1 MRTEPTITFDPAL
14 PISAAVDEIRALID
28 AHQVVVVAGETG
40 SGKTTQLPK
49 IALLAG
55 RKRIAHTQPRRLAA
69 RTVADRIAHEMGVE
83 LGEAVGYQV
92 RFTRKATRQT
102 RVKLMTDGILLAEI
116 SHDRDLRA
124 YDTIIIDEAHE
135 RSLNI
140 DFLLGYLKQLLPRRP
155 DLKVVITSATIDTAR
170 FSEHFGDAPIVE
182 VSGRTFPVEMVYEPL
197 ENEDDLVDGIARAVT
212 QLHALG
218 EGDVLVFCSGER
230 DIRDAAEAIS
240 ALKLRN
246 TEVLPLYARL
256 SAAEQDRVFKPHPGT
271 MRVVLATNVAET
283 SLTVPGIRYVVD
295 PGYARISRY
304 SARTKV
310 QRLPIEEVSQASA
323 NQRAGRCGRLGPG
336 IAIRL
341 YSRENFL
348 ARPEFTEPEILR
360 TNLASVILQM
370 ADARL
375 GAIEDFPFVEPPDRS
390 QVRDG
395 VRLLRELG
403 ALQAPSTSSGQAPST
418 SSGNDHDGQRL
429 TRTGRMLARLPIDP
443 RLGRMLV
450 EAGRRGVAWDALPI
464 VAALAIPDVRERPS
478 EKQAEADALHRRFW
492 SDDGATN
499 PARLADARTSGS
511 DQSDRDPSDIA
522 ALWRLWDHL
531 RQQRNQLSGNAF
543 RRMCRDEYLNFLR
556 IREWQDLVSQLRE
569 VIGELDLDA
578 NASDQDADTRRRRA
592 KEPPTASGHTPN
604 WDAVHTS
611 VLSGLLSHVG
621 LKDEKSLAKGLRQAQ
636 PVARPRGRR
645 PMAEYL
651 GARGAR
657 FAIQPGSA
665 SAKAEPPL
673 VMAVELV
680 ETTRLWARTVAPVTA
695 EQVEQVGEHLITR
708 QYSEPR
714 WSVAGGQC
722 VADERVSLLGVPI
735 VAGRTVSYG
744 RIDPVV
750 AREVFIQSA
759 LVEGQWRTRHHF
771 FARNEKVRAEAEE
784 LEERTRRR
792 DIVVDDAAIFAFYD
806 ERIPADITSVAH
818 FDRWWRD
825 KRRSDDG
832 YLDLALGDLVDDTDA
847 VDAEAFPDTWTV
859 GPTDLPVSYVF
870 APGAHRDGV
879 SVDVDVSVLNQVD
892 AAPFTWQVPGLR
904 DELATE
910 LIRSLP
916 KAVRTR
922 FVPAPDWGRRALS
935 WLEDAA
941 TGSTSEG
948 FPEALARAL
957 TALSGDPLDPR
968 LFNAGTLPDHLTV
981 RYVITDGR
989 RELGAGKDFESLR
1002 KQFAPRLNQRLNAAA
1017 SDVAHPGATAWEFG
1031 TIPATRVVDRDPT
1044 PLVGHPALVDQGTN
1058 VGVRVANTAEKA
1070 ARWQARG
1077 LRRLVLLVSPDPTR
1091 SVFIHLSNS
1100 EKIALASGP
1109 YANLNA
1115 LLADT
1120 RLKAT
1125 GDLIAAHRIDPDAVR
1140 DEAAFRAVVDA
1151 VRPDAADRMQA
1162 ITRITARVLTRWAQV
1177 RAELA
1182 RRPDSDTKDDI
1193 AAQLENLIFDGFISA
1208 TPEPH
1213 FTRLDKYVHAIDV
1226 RLKGWAANP
1235 AREAQNLEVI
1245 TELEDAYAA
1254 VIARYEVGELPVAAV
1269 EAGWLLEELRVS
1281 LFAQSLGT
1289 AQPVS
1294 AKRVRGVL
1302 AGLS

>member
-1 MRTEPTITFDPAL
+1 MRTAEPNLVFDPAL
-14 PISAAVDEIRALID
+14 PITAAVDDIRALID

-83 LGEAVGYQV
+83 LGETVGYQV

-155 DLKVVITSATIDTAR
+155 DLKVIITSATIDTAR
-170 FSEHFGDAPIVE
+170 FSEHFGGAPVVE
-182 VSGRTFPVEMVYEPL
+182 VSGRTFPVEVIHEPL
-197 ENEDDLVDGIARAVT
+197 DNENDLVDGMARAVT
-212 QLHALG
+212 RLHALG
-218 EGDVLVFCSGER
+218 EGDILVFCSGER
-230 DIRDAAEAIS
+230 DIRDAADAIS

-246 TEVLPLYARL
+246 TEILPLYARL
-256 SAAEQDRVFKPHPGT
+256 SAAEQDRVFTPHPGT

-310 QRLPIEEVSQASA
+310 QRLPIEEISQASA

-341 YSRENFL
+341 YSEENFL

-403 ALQAPSTSSGQAPST
+403 ALEEESK
-418 SSGNDHDGQRL
+418 DHPGQRL

-450 EAGRRGVAWDALPI
+450 EAGRRGVLWDVLPI

-492 SDDGATN
+492 SEDGAAN
-499 PARLADARTSGS
+499 AARGEAHG
-511 DQSDRDPSDIA
+511 DRDPSDVA

-531 RQQRNQLSGNAF
+531 RHQRNELSGNAF

-569 VIGELDLDA
+569 VVGELDLDSSA
-578 NASDQDADTRRRRA
+578 PDQDADNRRRRA
-592 KEPPTASGHTPN
+592 KEPRTASGHTPN
-604 WDAVHTS
+604 WEAVHTS

-621 LKDEKSLAKGLRQAQ
+621 LKDEKSLAKAQ
-636 PVARPRGRR
+636 PAAKRGRR
-645 PMAEYL
+645 PLAEYL

-695 EQVEQVGEHLITR
+695 EQVESVGEHLITR

-735 VAGRTVSYG
+735 IAGRTVSYG
-744 RIDPVV
+744 KLDPVV
-750 AREVFIQSA
+750 ARQVFIQSA

-792 DIVVDDAAIFAFYD
+792 DIVVDDAAIHAFYD
-806 ERIPADITSVAH
+806 ERIPAGITSVAH

-825 KRRSDDG
+825 KRRQQDD
-832 YLDLALGDLVDDTDA
+832 YLDLALDDLVDDTEA
-847 VDAEAFPDTWTV
+847 VDADAFPDTWTI
-859 GPTDLPVSYVF
+859 GPADLPVSYVF
-870 APGAHRDGV
+870 EPGAHRDGV

-922 FVPAPDWGRRALS
+922 FVPAPDWGRRALT
-935 WLEDAA
+935 WLEENPAGARGDEEA
-941 TGSTSEG
+941 
-948 FPEALARAL
+948 FPDALARAL
-957 TALSGDPLDPR
+957 TALTGDPLDPG
-968 LFNAGTLPDHLTV
+968 LFNTGTLPDHLTV

-1002 KQFAPRLNQRLNAAA
+1002 KQFAPRLNKRLNAAA
-1017 SDVAHPGATAWEFG
+1017 SDVAHPGATTWQFG

-1044 PLVGHPALVDQGTN
+1044 PLVGYPALVDQGSN
-1058 VGVRVANTAEKA
+1058 VGVRIANTAEKA
-1070 ARWQARG
+1070 SRWQARG
-1077 LRRLVLLVSPDPTR
+1077 LRRLVLLGSPDPTR
-1091 SVFIHLSNS
+1091 SVFIHLSNT
-1100 EKIALASGP
+1100 EKIALAAGP

-1125 GDLIAAHRIDPDAVR
+1125 GDLITSHRIEPDTIR
-1140 DEAAFRAVVDA
+1140 DEAAFRRVVDT

-1162 ITRITARVLTRWAQV
+1162 ITRTAARILTRWAEV

-1182 RRPDSDTKDDI
+1182 RRADSATKDDI
-1193 AAQLENLIFDGFISA
+1193 TAQLGNLVFDGFISA
-1208 TPEPH
+1208 TPDPH

-1226 RLKGWAANP
+1226 RLRGWATNP
-1235 AREAQNLEVI
+1235 AREAQNLDVI
-1245 TELEDAYAA
+1245 TELEDTYAA
-1254 VIARYEVGELPVAAV
+1254 AIARYEVGELPRAAV
-1269 EAGWLLEELRVS
+1269 EVGWLLEELRVS

-1294 AKRVRGVL
+1294 AKRVRSAL
-1302 AGLS
+1302 ARLA

>member
-1 MRTEPTITFDPAL
+1 
-14 PISAAVDEIRALID
+14 
-28 AHQVVVVAGETG
+28 
-40 SGKTTQLPK
+40 
-49 IALLAG
+49 
-55 RKRIAHTQPRRLAA
+55 
-69 RTVADRIAHEMGVE
+69 
-83 LGEAVGYQV
+83 
-92 RFTRKATRQT
+92 
-102 RVKLMTDGILLAEI
+102 
-116 SHDRDLRA
+116 

-155 DLKVVITSATIDTAR
+155 DLKVIITSATIDTAR
-170 FSEHFGDAPIVE
+170 FAEHFGDAPVVE
-182 VSGRTFPVEMVYEPL
+182 VSGRTYPVEVVYEPL
-197 ENEDDLVDGIARAVT
+197 EHENDLVDGIARAVT

-218 EGDVLVFCSGER
+218 EGDILVFCSGER
-230 DIRDAAEAIS
+230 DIRDAADAIN

-256 SAAEQDRVFKPHPGT
+256 SAAEQDRVFRAHPGT

-295 PGYARISRY
+295 PGFARISRY

-310 QRLPIEEVSQASA
+310 QRLPIEPVSQASA

-341 YSRENFL
+341 YSEEDFL

-390 QVRDG
+390 QIRDG
-395 VRLLRELG
+395 LRLLKELG
-403 ALQAPSTSSGQAPST
+403 ALADPRAGEAE
-418 SSGNDHDGQRL
+418 GQRL
-429 TRTGRMLARLPIDP
+429 TATGRLLARLPIDP

-450 EAGRRGVAWDALPI
+450 EAGRRGVAWDVLPI
-464 VAALAIPDVRERPS
+464 VAALAIPDVRERPT

-492 SDDGATN
+492 SEDGAAN
-499 PARLADARTSGS
+499 AAAG
-511 DQSDRDPSDIA
+511 QAHGDRDPSDIA
-522 ALWRLWDHL
+522 AIWRLWDYL
-531 RQQRNQLSGNAF
+531 RSQRNERSGNAF
-543 RRMCRDEYLNFLR
+543 RRMCRDEFLNFLR

-569 VIGELDLDA
+569 VVGELDLDTSA
-578 NASDQDADTRRRRA
+578 PNRDADHRRRRA
-592 KEPPTASGHTPN
+592 KEPRTASGHTPN
-604 WDAVHTS
+604 WDAVHTA

-621 LKDEKSLAKGLRQAQ
+621 LRDERSTAPKTQQR
-636 PVARPRGRR
+636 RGRR

-665 SAKAEPPL
+665 AAKAEPPL
-673 VMAVELV
+673 LMAVELV
-680 ETTRLWARTVAPVTA
+680 ETSRLWARTVAPVTA
-695 EQVEQVGEHLITR
+695 EQVEAVGAHLITR
-708 QYSEPR
+708 RYSEPR
-714 WSVAGGQC
+714 WSVKGGQC

-750 AREVFIQSA
+750 ARQVFIQSA

-771 FARNEKVRAEAEE
+771 YARNEKVRAEAED

-806 ERIPADITSVAH
+806 ERIPEQITSVAH
-818 FDRWWRD
+818 FDRWWRE
-825 KRRSDDG
+825 KRRTDERH
-832 YLDLALGDLVDDTDA
+832 LDLSLDDLVDDTDA

-879 SVDVDVSVLNQVD
+879 SVDIDVSVLNQVD
-892 AAPFTWQVPGLR
+892 PAPFTWQVAGLR

-922 FVPAPDWGRRALS
+922 FVPAPDWGRRALT
-935 WLEDAA
+935 WLEDHPDQAA
-941 TGSTSEG
+941 RP
-948 FPEALARAL
+948 FPDALAAAL
-957 TALSGDPLDPR
+957 GALSGDPLEAS
-968 LFNAGTLPDHLTV
+968 LFNTAVLPDHLTV

-1002 KQFAPRLNQRLNAAA
+1002 KQFAPRLNQRLNKAA
-1017 SDVAHPGATAWEFG
+1017 SDVAHPGATTWEFG
-1031 TIPATRVVDRDPT
+1031 TLPRTREVDRDPT
-1044 PLVGHPALVDQGTN
+1044 PLVGYPALVDHGAK
-1058 VGVRVANTAEKA
+1058 VGVRIANTAAKA
-1070 ARWQARG
+1070 SRWQARG
-1077 LRRLVLLVSPDPTR
+1077 LRRLVTLVAPDPTR
-1091 SVFIHLSNS
+1091 SVFAHLSNA
-1100 EKIALASGP
+1100 EKIALSAGP

-1115 LLADT
+1115 LLADV

-1125 GDLIAAHRIDPDAVR
+1125 GDLLARHGIDPDAVR
-1140 DEAAFRAVVDA
+1140 DEQAFRRVVDL

-1162 ITRITARVLTRWAQV
+1162 ITRVAARILGRHAEV

-1182 RRPDSDTKDDI
+1182 RRPEGDSRDDI
-1193 AAQLENLIFDGFISA
+1193 AAQLDNLVFDGFIAA

-1213 FTRLDKYVHAIDV
+1213 FTRLDTYVHATQV
-1226 RLKGWAANP
+1226 RLNGWASNP
-1235 AREAQNLEVI
+1235 AREAGNLDI
-1245 TELEDAYAA
+1245 IAELEDAYAA
-1254 VIARYEVGELPVAAV
+1254 AIAHHEVGELPGEAVAV
-1269 EAGWLLEELRVS
+1269 GWLLEELRVS

-1294 AKRVRGVL
+1294 AKRVRTAIAAL
-1302 AGLS
+1302 

>member
-1 MRTEPTITFDPAL
+1 MPAPQPTITFDPAL
-14 PISAAVDEIRALID
+14 PISAAVDEISDLIET
-28 AHQVVVVAGETG
+28 HQVVVVAGETG

-55 RKRIAHTQPRRLAA
+55 RKRIGHTQPRRLAA

-83 LGEAVGYQV
+83 LGETVGYQV
-92 RFTRKATRQT
+92 RFTRKATKQT
-102 RVKLMTDGILLAEI
+102 KVKLMTDGILLAEI
-116 SHDRDLRA
+116 GHDRDLRA

-155 DLKVVITSATIDTAR
+155 DLKVIITSATIDTAR
-170 FSEHFGDAPIVE
+170 FSEHFGDAPIIE
-182 VSGRTFPVEMVYEPL
+182 VSGRTYPVEIVYEPL
-197 ENEDDLVDGIARAVT
+197 VDENDIVDGITRAVT
-212 QLHALG
+212 QLHALA
-218 EGDVLVFCSGER
+218 EGDILVFCSGER
-230 DIRDAAEAIS
+230 DIRDAAEAIN

-256 SAAEQDRVFKPHPGT
+256 SAAEQDRVFKPHSG

-295 PGYARISRY
+295 PGFARISRY

-341 YSRENFL
+341 YSEENFE

-395 VRLLRELG
+395 LRLLKELG
-403 ALQAPSTSSGQAPST
+403 ALADPSTSSGT
-418 SSGNDHDGQRL
+418 GSGAQQQRL
-429 TRTGRMLARLPIDP
+429 TQTGRLLARLPVDP

-450 EAGRRGVAWDALPI
+450 EAGRRGCAWDVLPI
-464 VAALAIPDVRERPS
+464 VAALAIPDVRERPT

-492 SDDGATN
+492 SETGAAN
-499 PARLADARTSGS
+499 AARGETHG
-511 DQSDRDPSDIA
+511 DRDASDIA
-522 ALWRLWDHL
+522 AIWRLWDYL
-531 RQQRNQLSGNAF
+531 RHQRNERSGNAF

-569 VIGELDLDA
+569 IVGELDLDTTRS
-578 NASDQDADTRRRRA
+578 NADADTRRARA
-592 KEPPTASGHTPN
+592 RQPRQASTHTPD
-604 WDAVHTS
+604 WDAVHTA

-621 LKDEKSLAKGLRQAQ
+621 LRDERSTQ
-636 PVARPRGRR
+636 PKTQQRRGRR

-665 SAKAEPPL
+665 AAKAEPPL

-680 ETTRLWARTVAPVTA
+680 ETTRLWARTVAPINA
-695 EQVEQVGEHLITR
+695 EQVEAVGGHLVTR

-714 WSVAGGQC
+714 WSVKGGQC
-722 VADERVSLLGVPI
+722 VADERVLLLGVPI
-735 VAGRTVSYG
+735 VAGRTVAYG

-759 LVEGQWRTRHHF
+759 LVEGQWHTRHHF
-771 FARNEKVRAEAEE
+771 FKRNERTRAEAED
-784 LEERTRRR
+784 LSERTRRR
-792 DIVVDDAAIFAFYD
+792 DILVDDRAIFAFYD
-806 ERIPADITSVAH
+806 EKIPADIVSVAH
-818 FDRWWRD
+818 FDRWWRT
-825 KRRSDDG
+825 KRQTDET
-832 YLDLALGDLVDDTDA
+832 YLDLVLADLVDADQ
-847 VDAEAFPDTWTV
+847 VDAEAFPEVWTV
-859 GPTDLPVSYVF
+859 GPTDLPVSYLF
-870 APGAHRDGV
+870 EPGAHRDGV
-879 SVDVDVSVLNQVD
+879 SVDIDVTVLNQVD
-892 AAPFTWQVPGLR
+892 PAPLTWQVPGLR

-922 FVPAPDWGRRALS
+922 FVPAPDWGRRALT
-935 WLEDAA
+935 WLDDASTGSA
-941 TGSTSEG
+941 TGSTGSATGEP
-948 FPEALARAL
+948 FPQALARAL
-957 TALSGDPLDPR
+957 TALSGDPVDPT
-968 LFNAGTLPDHLTV
+968 LFNEAVLPEHLTV

-1002 KQFAPRLNQRLNAAA
+1002 KQFAPRLNKRLNAAA
-1017 SDVAHPGATAWEFG
+1017 SGIAHAGAKKWDFG
-1031 TIPATRVVDRDPT
+1031 TIPATTEVDRDPT
-1044 PLVGHPALVDQGTN
+1044 PLVGYPALVDQGDT
-1058 VGVRVANTAEKA
+1058 VGVRVANTA
-1070 ARWQARG
+1070 ARATRSQALG
-1077 LRRLVLLVSPDPTR
+1077 LRRLVTLVAPDPTR
-1091 SVFIHLSNS
+1091 SVFARLSNAD
-1100 EKIALASGP
+1100 KIALSAGP

-1115 LLADT
+1115 LLADA

-1125 GDLIAAHRIDPDAVR
+1125 GDLMATHRIDPDAVR
-1140 DEAAFRAVVDA
+1140 DEAAFKRVVDTI
-1151 VRPDAADRMQA
+1151 RPDAADRMQA
-1162 ITRITARVLTRWAQV
+1162 ITRSAATTLGRWAEV

-1182 RRPDSDTKDDI
+1182 RRPDSDTKADI
-1193 AAQLENLIFDGFISA
+1193 TAQLDNLVFPGFIAA

-1213 FTRLDKYVHAIDV
+1213 FTRLERYLRAVGV
-1226 RLKGWAANP
+1226 RLQGWASNP
-1235 AREAQNLEVI
+1235 AREAQNLDVI
-1245 TELEDAYAA
+1245 AELEDAYDAA
-1254 VIARYEVGELPVAAV
+1254 IARFEVGELPPAAV
-1269 EAGWLLEELRVS
+1269 EVGWLLEELRVS

-1289 AQPVS
+1289 SQPVS
-1294 AKRVRGVL
+1294 AKRVRSAIAAV
-1302 AGLS
+1302 

>member
-1 MRTEPTITFDPAL
+1 MPTTTAEPTLTFDPAL

-49 IALLAG
+49 IALAAG

-83 LGEAVGYQV
+83 LGETVGYQV
-92 RFTRKATRQT
+92 RFTRKATKQT

-155 DLKVVITSATIDTAR
+155 DLKVIITSATIDTAR
-170 FSEHFGDAPIVE
+170 FAEHFGDAPIVE
-182 VSGRTFPVEMVYEPL
+182 VSGRTFPVEIVYEPL
-197 ENEDDLVDGIARAVT
+197 ADENDLVDGIARAVT

-218 EGDVLVFCSGER
+218 EGDILVFCSGER
-230 DIRDAAEAIS
+230 DIRDAAEAIA

-246 TEVLPLYARL
+246 TEVLPLFARL
-256 SAAEQDRVFKPHPGT
+256 SAAEQDRVFRPHPGT

-310 QRLPIEEVSQASA
+310 QRLPIEEISQASA
-323 NQRAGRCGRLGPG
+323 NQRSGRCGRLGPG

-341 YSRENFL
+341 YSEEDFL

-403 ALQAPSTSSGQAPST
+403 ALQEESKEHP
-418 SSGNDHDGQRL
+418 GQRL
-429 TRTGRMLARLPIDP
+429 TRTGRLLARLPIDP

-450 EAGRRGVAWDALPI
+450 EAGRRGAAWDVLPI

-492 SDDGATN
+492 SEDGA
-499 PARLADARTSGS
+499 AHAAAGEAHGE
-511 DQSDRDPSDIA
+511 RDPSDIA
-522 ALWRLWDHL
+522 ALWRLWDYL
-531 RQQRNQLSGNAF
+531 RTQRNELSGNAF

-569 VIGELDLDA
+569 VIGELDLDT
-578 NASDQDADTRRRRA
+578 NASDRDADTRRRRA
-592 KEPPTASGHTPN
+592 KEPRTAAGHTPN
-604 WDAVHTS
+604 WDAVHTA

-621 LKDEKSLAKGLRQAQ
+621 LKDEKSLAAPKGGK
-636 PVARPRGRR
+636 PRGRR

-680 ETTRLWARTVAPVTA
+680 ETTRLWARTVAPITA
-695 EQVEQVGEHLITR
+695 EQVEAVGGHLISR

-714 WSVAGGQC
+714 WSVKGGQC

-750 AREVFIQSA
+750 ARQVFIQSA

-771 FARNEKVRAEAEE
+771 YARNEKVRAEAED

-806 ERIPADITSVAH
+806 ERVPAEITSVAH

-825 KRRSDDG
+825 KRRTDDG

-847 VDAEAFPDTWTV
+847 VDADAFPDTWTV

-892 AAPFTWQVPGLR
+892 PAPFTWQVPGLR

-935 WLEDAA
+935 WLEDNPSDLA
-941 TGSTSEG
+941 
-948 FPEALARAL
+948 FPTALARAL
-957 TALSGDPLDPR
+957 TALTGDPLDPA
-968 LFNAGTLPDHLTV
+968 LFNLGTLPDHLTV

-1002 KQFAPRLNQRLNAAA
+1002 KQFAPRLNQRLNKAA
-1017 SDVAHPGATAWEFG
+1017 SDVAHPGATTWQFG
-1031 TIPATRVVDRDPT
+1031 AIPRTREIDRDPT
-1044 PLVGHPALVDQGTN
+1044 PLVGYPALVDQGTN
-1058 VGVRVANTAEKA
+1058 VGVRIANTAAKA
-1070 ARWQARG
+1070 SRWQARG
-1077 LRRLVLLVSPDPTR
+1077 LRRIVMLGSPDPTR
-1091 SVFIHLSNS
+1091 SVFIHMSNA
-1100 EKIALASGP
+1100 EKIALSAGP

-1125 GDLIAAHRIDPDAVR
+1125 GDLIATLGIDPDTVR
-1140 DEAAFRAVVDA
+1140 DEAAYRRVVDA
-1151 VRPDAADRMQA
+1151 VRPEAADRMQA
-1162 ITRITARVLTRWAQV
+1162 ITRVAARILTRNAEV

-1182 RRPDSDTKDDI
+1182 RRPDSATKDDI
-1193 AAQLENLIFDGFISA
+1193 TAQLDNLVFDGFIAA

-1226 RLKGWAANP
+1226 RLKGWTANP
-1235 AREAQNLEVI
+1235 AREQQNLDVI
-1245 TELEDAYAA
+1245 TELEDTYAA
-1254 VIARYEVGELPVAAV
+1254 AIAGFEVGELPPAAV

-1302 AGLS
+1302 AQLA